1 MKSRIYILIVSLLC
15 LASAVTAQTTTAVL
29 KGKVTDRSGEP
40 LIGAHVQ
47 WKDANNATISD
58 MEGNFTIPKTGK
70 ELSVSYLGY
79 KTKTTKVADGTKSVA
94 VILEDDAQ
102 NLDELV
108 VVGYGVQK
116 KSSLTGSVETI
127 KSEELLKIPTANID
141 EALYGQVSGLSV
153 MQSSG
158 DPSSAKETEMHIRG
172 INGSPL
178 LVIDGVPRFG
188 TNTSDGEMRLS
199 DLNPDDIESI
209 SILKDA
215 AAAAV
220 YGARAANGVILVQT
234 KRSQGDQ
241 KVKINY
247 RGQVNIQQ
255 ATQLPKFLDA
265 YEFAKMYNQAIANS
279 SSSQTPYTNEQLEQI
294 RTGSNPNVY
303 GNENLLDYLDK
314 TGYTTTHSLSLNGG
328 NQWVK
333 YYISGGYTHTKGLYS
348 GVGRDRFNY
357 SAKLDATLTK
367 GLTLSVDITGS
378 RNNSKNSSYA
388 TLDAAYSFAP
398 TQVLRFTNGKLASIN
413 GGNPLI
419 NVEGTGGYIHDKANM
434 NTLTANLR
442 WELPW
447 VKGLSLYARATVDY
461 NTRIE
466 KAYDKP
472 VELFTY
478 DEATGEFTTDAN
490 TVYPKAKFTIEQ
502 MDRFTDNQ
510 LYEVGI
516 NYNRTFKDKHDLSGL
531 LVANY
536 QRMHNQYMEGKN
548 LNAPPYPET
557 IGNNSENINLNGSE
571 TKNQRA
577 SLIGRVS
584 YGYDYR
590 YFLEA
595 SFRADGSTYFAP
607 ENRWGFFPSVSA
619 SWVLSNEH
627 FFKNWNQPV
636 ISNVK
641 FRASTGILGND
652 GLVGEYSYILNY
664 IESANGYNIGGL
676 YGPGLTMATGSYPNP
691 ELTWGKTHDYN
702 IATDLGFW
710 DNRFGV
716 TFEYFWRFETN
727 KITSAPSYLY
737 PPTTGVSGSTPSI
750 NFAKLKAWG
759 WDLTLSH
766 RNTIRKVKY
775 NIDFTISQ
783 QDDMWLDYGD
793 ESTVNEN
800 LRRVG
805 QSSMV
810 WTMYEADGLFQSQEE
825 IDNHAVQF
833 GLSDLKPG
841 DIKYVDQN
849 GDGVIDTNDLIYV
862 KNASNPRFNFGL
874 KLGVSWKGLFVNALF
889 QGATGYQQ
897 NIKEMY
903 SLNNNTLQRFQE
915 YHKDECWSEENPD
928 GTIPRVKF
936 ASTNDNNRKESTF
949 WVRDCNFLRLK
960 SMSIGYSFQ
969 SKQLKKMKLS
979 SFSISLQGSNLITWS
994 SLSDMGMDPESL
1006 RGYPVQRSYGVSLSI
1021 GY

>member
-766 RNTIRKVKY
+766 HNTIRKVKY

-897 NIKEMY
+897 NIKEM
-903 SLNNNTLQRFQE
+903 
-915 YHKDECWSEENPD
+915 
-928 GTIPRVKF
+928 
-936 ASTNDNNRKESTF
+936 
-949 WVRDCNFLRLK
+949 
-960 SMSIGYSFQ
+960 
-969 SKQLKKMKLS
+969 
-979 SFSISLQGSNLITWS
+979 
-994 SLSDMGMDPESL
+994 
-1006 RGYPVQRSYGVSLSI
+1006 
-1021 GY
+1021 